1 VFRQAGSVILTA
13 EPLSDKRLGRARFL
27 QRLPCAT
34 CSKTSLQSVDRS
46 ATRTIMSIHPEHD
59 LNPGDDAE
67 PGTPG
72 TGEDVCDA
80 CAGKGTL
87 PDGKACPQCGG
98 SGHVTVGIGGG

>member
-1 VFRQAGSVILTA
+1 L
-13 EPLSDKRLGRARFL
+13 
-27 QRLPCAT
+27 
-34 CSKTSLQSVDRS
+34 
-46 ATRTIMSIHPEHD
+46 HD

-72 TGEDVCDA
+72 TGEDICDA

-98 SGHVTVGIGGG
+98 SGHVIVGIGGG

>member
-1 VFRQAGSVILTA
+1 
-13 EPLSDKRLGRARFL
+13 
-27 QRLPCAT
+27 
-34 CSKTSLQSVDRS
+34 
-46 ATRTIMSIHPEHD
+46 MSIHPEHD

-87 PDGKACPQCGG
+87 PDGKASRPTSSCK
-98 SGHVTVGIGGG
+98 S

>member
-1 VFRQAGSVILTA
+1 VFRQTGIVALTA
-13 EPLSDKRLGRARFL
+13 EPLSGKRLGRARFPP
-27 QRLPCAT
+27 RLPRAT
-34 CSKTSLQSVDRS
+34 CSKTSLQSIDRS

-72 TGEDVCDA
+72 TGEDICDA

-98 SGHVTVGIGGG
+98 SGHVIVGIGGG

>member
-1 VFRQAGSVILTA
+1 VFRQAGSIALAA
-13 EPLSDKRLGRARFL
+13 EPLSGKRLGRARFL
-27 QRLPCAT
+27 QRLPRAT
-34 CSKTSLQSVDRS
+34 RSKTSLQSVHRS

-72 TGEDVCDA
+72 TGEDICDA

-87 PDGKACPQCGG
+87 PDGNACPQCGG
-98 SGHVTVGIGGG
+98 SGHVIVGIGGG